1 MEDEKADGLE
11 QYDTKHIKDGRMLPQ
26 SHSAWGETGL
36 GEQHRKGTQSAVIRG
51 GAVVKQR
58 LGARPNHVFMAFLLV
73 CGQQLIHV
81 IGSASRLLGRTE
93 DRSGGYSV
101 R

>member
-51 GAVVKQR
+51 GAVVKTKVRSKTKSHLYGFLTR
-58 LGARPNHVFMAFLLV
+58 LRSAIDPCHWFCITAFRTYGRPEWRIF
-73 CGQQLIHV
+73 C
-81 IGSASRLLGRTE
+81 
-93 DRSGGYSV
+93 
-101 R
+101 